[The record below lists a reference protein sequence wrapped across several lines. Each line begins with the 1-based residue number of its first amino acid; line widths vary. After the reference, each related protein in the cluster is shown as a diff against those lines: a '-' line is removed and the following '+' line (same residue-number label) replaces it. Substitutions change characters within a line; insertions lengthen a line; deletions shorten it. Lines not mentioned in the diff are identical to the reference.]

1 MFTLGIYTRLQ
12 AEDIHQILNLYGL
25 ADANFIEPLSLGIS
39 NSNYKI
45 QTERGENV
53 ILKVSNDKNKVE
65 LLEEQEILMLLKDYK
80 KSLTPFQTQKEE
92 LVYEYNG
99 LHGVVFPLARGVNP
113 IGEKFE
119 LNAIGAELA
128 HFHNFTEE
136 NADVFKQTRSHSK
149 VGFDLSG
156 IEKYM
161 EFDHALD
168 DYKNYFNKLF
178 DQEKLNLWKDSKLKS
193 GLIHGDLYSDNILFD
208 GKEIS
213 KILDFEQSGLG
224 EYLLDLGICISGCCI
239 DMKGF
244 APKQMDIILDGY
256 QSVRELDAL
265 EKDLLKTAVLIGFF
279 DIALWRIK
287 RFFEG
292 NLDPKRKNSYLK
304 LLELAEDFNS
314 KVKN

>member
-1 MFTLGIYTRLQ
+1 MGIYTRLQ
-12 AEDIHQILNLYGL
+12 AEDIHKILNLYGL

-45 QTERGENV
+45 QTERGENI

-65 LLEEQEILMLLKDYK
+65 LLEEQEILTLLSEYK
-80 KSLTPFQTQKEE
+80 KSLMPFKTQDKN

-113 IGEKFE
+113 IGEKYE
-119 LNAIGAELA
+119 LIAIGKELA
-128 HFHNFTEE
+128 NFHNFTEGYSSL
-136 NADVFKQTRSHSK
+136 FKATRSHAK
-149 VGFDLSG
+149 VGFDLLG
-156 IEKYM
+156 IENYISF
-161 EFDHALD
+161 ENAIP
-168 DYKNYFNKLF
+168 DYVEYYKKLI
-178 DQEKLNLWKDSKLKS
+178 DPDKIEQWKSADLKH

-213 KILDFEQSGLG
+213 KILDFEQAGIG

-244 APKQMDIILDGY
+244 SKKQMNLLLEGY
-256 QSVRELDAL
+256 ESVRAL
-265 EKDLLKTAVLIGFF
+265 SDQEKDLLKTAVLLGFF
-279 DIALWRIK
+279 DISLWRIK

-292 NLDPKRKNSYLK
+292 NLDPKRKHSYQN
-304 LLELAEDFNS
+304 LLELAQDFS
-314 KVKN
+314 EKY

>member
-1 MFTLGIYTRLQ
+1 MAIYTRLQ
-12 AEDIHQILNLYGL
+12 AEDIHCILGLYGL

-53 ILKVSNDKNKVE
+53 ILKVSNDKNKLE
-65 LLEEQEILMLLKDYK
+65 LLEEQEILIQLEAYK
-80 KSLTPFQTQKEE
+80 KSLTPFKTKNDE

-99 LHGVVFPLARGVNP
+99 LHGVIFPLARGVNP

-119 LNAIGAELA
+119 IEAIGRELA
-128 HFHNFTEE
+128 IFHNFTQT
-136 NADVFKQTRSHSK
+136 NDKTFKDTRGHSK
-149 VGFDLSG
+149 VGFDLEG
-156 IEKYM
+156 IERYLS
-161 EFDHALD
+161 FDHALS
-168 DYKNYFNKLF
+168 DYKEYFNKLL
-178 DQEKLNLWKDSKLKS
+178 DSEMLKLWRESNLTS

-213 KILDFEQSGLG
+213 KILDFEQAGRG

-244 APKQMDIILDGY
+244 SIKQMDL
-256 QSVRELDAL
+256 
-265 EKDLLKTAVLIGFF
+265 LLKGYTEIRKLSKNDEKLLPTAVLLGFF

-292 NLDPKRKNSYLK
+292 SLDPKRKNSYLN
-304 LLELAEDFNS
+304 LLELAQDFSN
-314 KVKN
+314 KL

>member
-1 MFTLGIYTRLQ
+1 MGIYTRLQ
-12 AEDIHQILNLYGL
+12 AEDIHQILGLYGL

-53 ILKVSNDKNKVE
+53 ILKVSNDKNKLE
-65 LLEEQEILMLLKDYK
+65 LLEEQEILLLLKDYK
-80 KSLTPFQTQKEE
+80 KSLTPFMTNKEE

-99 LHGVVFPLARGVNP
+99 LHGVIFPLARGVNP

-119 LNAIGAELA
+119 LIEIGAELA
-128 HFHNFTEE
+128 RFHNFTKKNKEL
-136 NADVFKQTRSHSK
+136 FTQTRSHAK
-149 VGFDLSG
+149 VGFDLEG
-156 IEKYM
+156 IEAYVS
-161 EFDHALD
+161 FDHAIA
-168 DYKNYFNKLF
+168 DYKNAF
-178 DQEKLNLWKDSKLKS
+178 DELVDKEKLQLWKDSNLES

-244 APKQMDIILDGY
+244 SVKQMQFLLDGY
-256 QSVRELDAL
+256 ESENKLNEIEKELL
-265 EKDLLKTAVLIGFF
+265 STAVLLGFF
-279 DIALWRIK
+279 DISLWRIK

-292 NLDPKRKNSYLK
+292 NLDPKRRNSYAK
-304 LLELAEDFNS
+304 LLELAQDFKS
-314 KVKN
+314 KI

>member
-1 MFTLGIYTRLQ
+1 MWIVGIYTRLQ
-12 AEDIHQILNLYGL
+12 AEDIHQILALYGL

-80 KSLTPFQTQKEE
+80 KSLTPFLTKNDE

-119 LNAIGAELA
+119 LIEIGRELAEL
-128 HFHNFTEE
+128 HNFTES
-136 NADVFKQTRSHSK
+136 NAKLFKDTRAHAK
-149 VGFDLSG
+149 VGFDLEG

-161 EFDHALD
+161 EYDHALA
-168 DYKNYFNKLF
+168 DYKDYYKKLI
-178 DQEKLNLWKDSKLKS
+178 DPKMIELWKKSKLNS

-213 KILDFEQSGLG
+213 KVLDFEQSGHG

-244 APKQMDIILDGY
+244 SNKQMQFILEGY
-256 QSVRELDAL
+256 EGVRKLSDTEKELL
-265 EKDLLKTAVLIGFF
+265 NTAVLLGFF

-292 NLDPKRKNSYLK
+292 NLDPKRRNSYLK
-304 LLELAEDFNS
+304 LLELAQDFKS
-314 KVKN
+314 KI

>member
-1 MFTLGIYTRLQ
+1 MGIYTRLQ
-12 AEDIHQILNLYGL
+12 AEDIHKILNLYGL

-45 QTERGENV
+45 QTERGENI

-65 LLEEQEILMLLKDYK
+65 LLEEQEILNLLEGYK
-80 KSLTPFQTQKEE
+80 KSLIPFKTLDSQ
-92 LVYEYNG
+92 LVYEYKG

-119 LNAIGAELA
+119 LIAIGEELA
-128 HFHNFTEE
+128 NFHNYTEK
-136 NADVFKQTRSHSK
+136 NSSLFDKSRSHAK
-149 VGFDLSG
+149 VGFDLPG
-156 IEKYM
+156 IENYLSFENALTDYL
-161 EFDHALD
+161 EF
-168 DYKNYFNKLF
+168 YKKLI
-178 DQEKLNLWKDSKLKS
+178 DPEKINLWKDANLKT

-213 KILDFEQSGLG
+213 KILDFEQAGIG

-244 APKQMDIILDGY
+244 SVKQMELLVQGY
-256 QSVRELDAL
+256 ESQRAL
-265 EKDLLKTAVLIGFF
+265 SKIEKDLLKTAVLLGFF
-279 DIALWRIK
+279 DISLWRIK

-292 NLDPKRKNSYLK
+292 DLDPKRKHSYLN
-304 LLELAEDFNS
+304 LLELAQDFS
-314 KVKN
+314 DKI

>member
-1 MFTLGIYTRLQ
+1 MGIYTRLQ
-12 AEDIHQILNLYGL
+12 AEDIHQILALYAL
-25 ADANFIEPLSLGIS
+25 ADADFIEPLSLGIS

-65 LLEEQEILMLLKDYK
+65 LLEEQEILMSLKDYK
-80 KSLTPFQTQKEE
+80 KSLTPFITQKDE

-119 LNAIGAELA
+119 LVEIGAELA
-128 HFHNFTEE
+128 RFHNFTFE
-136 NADVFKQTRSHSK
+136 NKNLFKNTRSHSK
-149 VGFDLSG
+149 VGFDLEG
-156 IEKYM
+156 IESYL

-168 DYKNYFNKLF
+168 DYKNAF
-178 DQEKLNLWKDSKLKS
+178 QELIDPQMIELWKNSDLKKS
-193 GLIHGDLYSDNILFD
+193 LIHGDLYADNILFD

-213 KILDFEQSGLG
+213 KILDFEQSGIG
-224 EYLLDLGICISGCCI
+224 EFLLDLGICVSGCCI

-244 APKQMDIILDGY
+244 SIKQMQLVIEGY
-256 QSVRELDAL
+256 ESVRKLEAVEKELL
-265 EKDLLKTAVLIGFF
+265 NTAVLIGFF
-279 DIALWRIK
+279 DISLWRIK

-292 NLDPKRKNSYLK
+292 NLDPKRRNSYAK
-304 LLELAEDFNS
+304 LLELAADF
-314 KVKN
+314 KNKL